1 MAKKKETSEVK
12 KTTAKKTAPKKAEAT
27 IRVIEV
33 KKTASNVELKWV
45 EIEESKIEKNPSK
58 YFSKIDVAQQQAL
71 NDLEHLNA
79 LDKIDYEK
87 YKDTFWN
94 IKAFA

>member
-12 KTTAKKTAPKKAEAT
+12 KTAPKKTAPKKAEAKLR
-27 IRVIEV
+27 IIEV
-33 KKTASNVELKWV
+33 KKTATSVDLKWV
-45 EIEESKIEKNPSK
+45 EVEVSKIEKNPSK
-58 YFSKIDVAQQQAL
+58 YFSKIDTAQQQAL
-71 NDLEHLNA
+71 NDLEELNA

>member
-12 KTTAKKTAPKKAEAT
+12 KTAPKKTEAT
-27 IRVIEV
+27 IRIIEV
-33 KKTASNVELKWV
+33 KKTASNVEVKWV
-45 EIEESKIEKNPSK
+45 EVEESKIGKNPRK
-58 YFSKIDVAQQQAL
+58 YFTNISIAQQQAL
-71 NDLEHLNA
+71 NDLEHLNE

-87 YKDTFWN
+87 YKDTFWK